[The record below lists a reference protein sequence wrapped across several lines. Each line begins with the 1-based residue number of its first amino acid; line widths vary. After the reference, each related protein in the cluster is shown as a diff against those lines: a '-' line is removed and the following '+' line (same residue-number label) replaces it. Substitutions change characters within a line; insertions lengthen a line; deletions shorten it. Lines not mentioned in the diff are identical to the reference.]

1 MRSRLADALAARS
14 VRLNSQW
21 ICRDCRARTRVRWQH
36 SASSTEKPYYITTP
50 IYYVNAGNYGLDDPV
65 KRMHH

>member
-14 VRLNSQW
+14 VRPNRQW

-50 IYYVNAGNYGLDDPV
+50 IYYVNAGNYDLDDPV
-65 KRMHH
+65 KRMHY